1 MEKSSPRQNPRK
13 RSPIPWLLALLLL
26 VVIAGF
32 AAFLFF
38 MPSPIASVAWNP
50 PKRPANQ
57 GVLAQNGLL
66 LKADLLGQFQ
76 GAIGLAIDPQGRI
89 YTGTVEGKISRIAV
103 SGDGKRSIDIFA
115 NTQGRPYGLAFDPR
129 GNLIVADHKLG
140 LLSIDP
146 SGKVSVLFPE
156 TNNLFGV
163 AIARNGK
170 IYFTDATNSKS
181 ELTTELLEAK
191 SHGRLLVYDP
201 ATKVAKVLRSNLYYP
216 SGIALTPSGDAL
228 LVAEKARYR
237 IFRYDLRSEKETS
250 FAENLPGFV
259 GGLHFDDR
267 GLLWV
272 AVTEPRSD
280 LIDNFSANPEIKN
293 QLAKLPISIL
303 KGNEKGYGLV
313 LVLDSKGQ
321 ILRSLHD
328 PTGRIHKITDT
339 QIRGQFL
346 YVGTEDD
353 SGVGRLAI
361 IP

>member
-1 MEKSSPRQNPRK
+1 MGKSNPRGNTRK
-13 RSPIPWLLALLLL
+13 RFQLRWLLALLLAI
-26 VVIAGF
+26 VVSV

-66 LKADLLGQFQ
+66 LKADFLGQFQ
-76 GAIGLAIDPQGRI
+76 GAIGIAVDGQGRI
-89 YTGTVEGKISRIAV
+89 YTGTESGNISRIAL
-103 SGDGKRSIDIFA
+103 SAEGKRTIEVFT
-115 NTQGRPYGLAFDPR
+115 NTKGRPYGLAFDR
-129 GNLIVADHKLG
+129 GGNLIVADRKRG
-140 LLSIDP
+140 LLRVDP
-146 SGKVSVLFPE
+146 SGKVSVLFAE
-156 TNNLFGV
+156 IHSAFGV
-163 AIARNGK
+163 AIARDDK

-181 ELTTELLEAK
+181 ELTTELLESK
-191 SHGRLLVYDP
+191 PHGRLLVYDP
-201 ATKVAKVLRSNLYYP
+201 ATKASTVLRSNLYYP
-216 SGIALTPSGDAL
+216 SGIAVVPGEDAL
-228 LVAEKARYR
+228 LIAEKARYR
-237 IFRYDLRSEKETS
+237 ILRYDLQSRKSTN

-259 GGLHFDDR
+259 GGLHFDEH
-267 GLLWV
+267 GSLWV

-280 LIDNFSANPEIKN
+280 LIDNFAAHPEIKN
-293 QLAKLPISIL
+293 QLAKLPVSVL

-328 PTGRIHKITDT
+328 PTGRIHKITDA
-339 QIRGQFL
+339 QVRGQFL

-361 IP
+361 AP

>member
-13 RSPIPWLLALLLL
+13 RSPIPWLLALLL
-26 VVIAGF
+26 VVVASF

-38 MPSPIASVAWNP
+38 RPSPIASVAWNP

-76 GAIGLAIDPQGRI
+76 GAMGLAIDSQGRI
-89 YTGTVEGKISRIAV
+89 YTGTAEGKISRITV
-103 SGDGKRSIDIFA
+103 SADGKRNIEVFA

-146 SGKVSVLFPE
+146 SGKVNVLFSE
-156 TNNLFGV
+156 ASSLFGI
-163 AIARNGK
+163 AIARDGK
-170 IYFTDATNSKS
+170 IYFTDATNSKN

-191 SHGRLLVYDP
+191 PHGRLLVYNP
-201 ATKVAKVLRSNLYYP
+201 ATKVVKVLRSNLYYP
-216 SGIALTPSGDAL
+216 SGIAVTPSGDAL
-228 LVAEKARYR
+228 LVAEKAHYR
-237 IFRYDLRSEKETS
+237 IFRYDLQSQKEAS
-250 FAENLPGFV
+250 FAENLPGFI
-259 GGLHFDDR
+259 GGFHFDDR
-267 GLLWV
+267 GLLWI

-280 LIDNFSANPEIKN
+280 LIDNFSANPEVKN
-293 QLAKLPISIL
+293 QLAKLPVSIL

-339 QIRGQFL
+339 QVRGQFL

>member
-1 MEKSSPRQNPRK
+1 MEKSSPRPNPRK
-13 RSPIPWLLALLLL
+13 RSLWPWLLLLLL
-26 VVIAGF
+26 VAVAGF

-38 MPSPIASVAWNP
+38 IPAPIASVGWNP
-50 PKRPANQ
+50 PKRPATQ

-76 GAIGLAIDPQGRI
+76 GAVGLAIDFQGRI
-89 YTGTVEGKISRIAV
+89 YTGTAEGKISRITV
-103 SGDGKRSIDIFA
+103 SADGKRSIDIFA
-115 NTQGRPYGLAFDPR
+115 NTQGRPCGLAFDGR
-129 GNLIVADHKLG
+129 GNLIVADRKLG

-146 SGKVSVLFPE
+146 SGKVNVLFSE
-156 TNNLFGV
+156 VSNLFGV
-163 AIARNGK
+163 AIARDGK
-170 IYFTDATNSKS
+170 IYFTDTTNSKT
-181 ELTTELLEAK
+181 ELFTELLESK
-191 SHGRLLVYDP
+191 PHGHLLVYDP

-216 SGIALTPSGDAL
+216 SGIAVTPSGDAL

-237 IFRYDLRSEKETS
+237 IFRYDLHSQQETS

-259 GGLHFDDR
+259 GGLHFD
-267 GLLWV
+267 GHGSLWV

-293 QLAKLPISIL
+293 QLAKLPVSIL

-313 LVLDSKGQ
+313 LVLDDKGQ

-328 PTGRIHKITDT
+328 PTGRIHKITDA
-339 QIRGQFL
+339 QVRGQFL

-353 SGVGRLAI
+353 SGVGRLAVA
-361 IP
+361 P